1 MRTAQVDPNP
11 VTTLLV
17 RAGPPDRAPSGMRRQ
32 LSRVAARPRLEAD
45 LRSIAIDLLGPNE
58 TGELPAACA
67 EWVAAA
73 TQEAI
78 SAVCDQALDGLVRAL
93 ESLLVD
99 VPPDVARGLRE
110 ARIRHDAGYF

>member
-1 MRTAQVDPNP
+1 MRTAQVDTNP

-32 LSRVAARPRLEAD
+32 LSRVAARSRLEAE
-45 LRSIAIDLLGPNE
+45 LRSIAVDLLGPNE
-58 TGELPAACA
+58 TGELPAAGA
-67 EWVAAA
+67 DWVAAK
-73 TQEAI
+73 TLDAI
-78 SAVCDQALDGLVRAL
+78 SGVCDQALDELVRAL

-99 VPPDVARGLRE
+99 APPDVRRGLRE